1 MVLQKE
7 LLIKNDLVVILCVV
21 VLTCGMCFA
30 QDDDNVNPGQM
41 RIGSVDVAGNVSISK
56 ESVLVEVRARAGEL
70 FDKDSADEDAKR
82 IAKLEGVEYAYYN
95 AKVIDGQ
102 IQLTYV
108 VVEKNLVR
116 SITFVGN
123 KKVKSG
129 KLAKDAGFKRG
140 DYLDAFAIG
149 NSVDTIKELYLKKGY
164 AFVEISL
171 DEESL
176 RSGKVVYNISEGPRV
191 KVKKRTIEGN
201 EALSTKE
208 IIKALKTK
216 TRKFWFWPVYY
227 SEEVVNKDIAKLQEI
242 FQEKGY
248 LDSRVESTLKLS
260 EDKRGAFVTF
270 SVTEG
275 PVYLVDSVVIKGN
288 EFFSDDILFE
298 DIKLKTG
305 LSYSKDKSRFDIRA
319 ISRRYKEIG
328 FIYVRVNY
336 RRTFIGPGKVLCEFE
351 VIEGGRFR
359 IGEIVV
365 TGNEATHDKVIRHI
379 LDEEGFRPGQWY
391 NAEIARGDETGEL
404 EKIVKRTVYTESATI
419 KPVGDKPDQ
428 RDARVSIAEG
438 QTGSVMLGAGVSSN
452 RGLIGQL
459 VFDQRNFDITDW
471 PESWKEFAT
480 GKAFKGA
487 GQRFRISL
495 EPGTRQDSFS
505 ISFTEPYL
513 YDQAVSFN
521 TTASMFERWQ
531 ESHNEQRKKAYVGIE
546 KRYDDDWRRGVS
558 FRVENVEVS
567 DLEADAPQ
575 EIRDIDGD
583 TSLVG
588 IRFSIR
594 KDTTDS
600 RFLPSRGY
608 NFNSSLEVVAGDFN
622 YGIASGTQRWYKTL
636 YEDLAER
643 KTVLETKIRMASILG
658 DAPAFEKF
666 YAGGSGSIRGF
677 DYRGVSTRGLQV
689 GPGVVNPQKK
699 DPIGSDWL
707 ITANAEV
714 AIPLT
719 TEVLSALFF
728 VDTGVID
735 TGGVRASI
743 GTGIQILLPQWFGP
757 VPMRFEFAIPIMKD
771 DVDDTQVFSFTI
783 GALF

>member
-1 MVLQKE
+1 MVSQKE
-7 LLIKNDLVVILCVV
+7 LLVKSNLVGILCIV
-21 VLTCGMCFA
+21 VLISGMCFA
-30 QDDDNVNPGQM
+30 EDAGQM
-41 RIGSVDVAGNVSISK
+41 RIGSVEVAGNVSIS
-56 ESVLVEVRARAGEL
+56 EASVLATVRARAGEL
-70 FDKDSADEDAKR
+70 FDKDSADEDTKR

-95 AKVIDGQ
+95 AKVVDGQ
-102 IQLTYV
+102 MQLTYV

-116 SITFVGN
+116 SITFIGN
-123 KKVKSG
+123 EKFKHG

-149 NSVDTIKELYLKKGY
+149 NSIDTIKELYLKKGY
-164 AFVEISL
+164 AFVDITL
-171 DEESL
+171 DDEKL
-176 RSGKVVYNISEGPRV
+176 RSGEVVYYISEGPRV
-191 KVKKRTIEGN
+191 KIKKRTIEGN
-201 EALSTKE
+201 EAISTKE
-208 IIKALKTK
+208 LLRALKTK
-216 TRKFWFWPVYY
+216 TRKFWFWPTYY
-227 SEEVVNKDIAKLQEI
+227 SKEVVDKDIAKLQTV

-260 EDKRGAFVTF
+260 EDQANAFITF

-275 PVYLVDSVVIKGN
+275 PMYLVDSVIVKGN

-298 DIKLKTG
+298 DFKLRAG
-305 LSYSKDKSRFDIRA
+305 QSYSEDKSRFDIRS
-319 ISRRYKEIG
+319 ISRRYKEVG
-328 FIYVRVNY
+328 FIDVRVRY
-336 RRTFIGPGKVLCEFE
+336 RRTFTGAGKVLCEFD
-351 VIEGGRFR
+351 VVEGGRFR
-359 IGEIVV
+359 IGKIII
-365 TGNEATHDKVIRHI
+365 TGNEATHDNVIRHI

-404 EKIVKRTVYTESATI
+404 EKLIKRTVYTESAFI
-419 KPVGDKPDQ
+419 KPVGDKSDQ
-428 RDARVSIAEG
+428 RDARINITEG

-471 PESWKEFAT
+471 PDSWKEFAT

-495 EPGTRQDSFS
+495 EPGTRQDAFS
-505 ISFTEPYL
+505 VSFTEPYL

-521 TTASMFERWQ
+521 TTASLFERWQ
-531 ESHNEQRKKAYVGIE
+531 ESHNEKRAKAYVGIE
-546 KRYDDDWRRGVS
+546 KRYDDDWRRGVA
-558 FRVENVEVS
+558 FRVENVDVS
-567 DLEADAPQ
+567 DLDFDAPQ
-575 EIRDIDGD
+575 EIRDIVGD

-588 IRFSIR
+588 IRLSIR

-608 NFNSSLEVVAGDFN
+608 NFNSSFEQVGGDFTFSVVS
-622 YGIASGTQRWYKTL
+622 ATQRWYKTL

-643 KTVLETKIRMASILG
+643 RTVLETKIRVASILG

-666 YAGGSGSIRGF
+666 YAGGTGSIRGF
-677 DYRGVSTRGLQV
+677 DYRGVSTRGLQT
-689 GPGVVNPQKK
+689 GGVVDPQRK

-707 ITANAEV
+707 VTANAEV

-728 VDTGVID
+728 VDTGIID

-743 GTGIQILLPQWFGP
+743 GTGLQIMLPQWFGP
-757 VPMRFEFAIPIMKD
+757 VPMRFEFAIPFMKD
-771 DVDDTQVFSFTI
+771 DNDETQVFSFTV